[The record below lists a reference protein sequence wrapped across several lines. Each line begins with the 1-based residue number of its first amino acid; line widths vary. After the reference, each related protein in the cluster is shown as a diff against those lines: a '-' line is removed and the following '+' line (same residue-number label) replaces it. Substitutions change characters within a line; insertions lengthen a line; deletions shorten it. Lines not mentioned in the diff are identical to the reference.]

1 MAAQPLLGREEELG
15 EVDEFLSRAS
25 RSGGALLIR
34 GEVGVGKSAILAEAI
49 ARAEASGMRV
59 LRATGVESE
68 TNLPFAGLHQLL
80 QPWTGAIDQLAS
92 PQRAAIRAALGM
104 SDDAVP
110 DIFLVGLAT
119 LNLLAELAESDPVLV
134 VADDAHWLDS
144 PTADVLAFVAR
155 RLGADAITLMAA
167 IREGFDSALARGD
180 MPELRLGPLDERSAE
195 ALLDRH
201 ASNLSVSVR
210 ARLLAE
216 SVGNPLA
223 LAELPKALPPQLAGD
238 TSLPA
243 VLPLTQR
250 LERAFAARVALMPK
264 ATRSALLVAAAD
276 EGSSLKEIEAA
287 ARALGED
294 RAAHALES
302 AIDADLIHLAGDS
315 VRFRHPLVRSA
326 VYQSGSFAER
336 RAAHAALAETLKDQ
350 PDRRAWHLGASVLGK
365 DESVADELDGAAAR
379 ALQRGAPIVAVAAL
393 EQSARLSEVSA
404 NRGRR
409 LLEAAELSFQLGKAD
424 SVNRLL
430 DEAEQLELGPAE
442 RGRSRLIRE
451 MFDDGIAAGPESISE
466 LASQAA
472 QAQRDGDTG
481 LALGFL
487 RAAAIRS
494 FWRDTPDSTRQ
505 QVVTVALDCGLDEAD
520 PRLLATLAHADPF
533 GQNVAVLR
541 GIATLRSAPT
551 LDPLG
556 AHLGAYAAMAV
567 NDMDAAFSLLPPAI
581 SAYRAQGR
589 LALLAQVLYARG
601 SIGILL
607 GQWTVARPAADEAAR
622 LAAETK
628 QPLFLANA
636 QTAQAALA
644 GLRGDESLAQGL
656 ATEAEGVTLS
666 VGGRAVLCAAQLARG
681 FAALSAGRYSDAYA
695 NLRRMFDSTDP
706 AYHHAERLW
715 GLAEYAEAAA
725 LSGHRA
731 EASAIV
737 DELRSTS
744 TTARTPWLSRSLR
757 FASALLSDDDEA
769 ESAFAATLTGDPI
782 TSPFLRA
789 RLELAYGSWLRRHR
803 RVAESRP
810 WLQTAQDRF
819 DALGAIGWSARA
831 RQELRASGITR
842 RSRSRGA
849 WDQLS
854 PQELQIAQMA
864 AEGLSNRDIG
874 QELYLSPRTV
884 GSHLYRIFPK
894 LGVATRSQLHLALDQ
909 GAAVTA

>member
-1 MAAQPLLGREEELG
+1 MDELLGRATQTG
-15 EVDEFLSRAS
+15 S
-25 RSGGALLIR
+25 ALLIR
-34 GEVGVGKSAILAEAI
+34 GEIGVGKSSILAAAI
-49 ARAEASGMRV
+49 ARAQASGIRV
-59 LRATGVESE
+59 LRTTGVESE

-80 QPWTGAIDQLAS
+80 QPWIGAIDQLAS
-92 PQRAAIRAALGM
+92 PQRGAIRAALGM
-104 SDDAVP
+104 ADEAVP
-110 DIFLVGLAT
+110 DTFLVGLAT
-119 LNLLAELAESDPVLV
+119 LNLLADLAESVPVLV
-134 VADDAHWLDS
+134 VADDAQWLDG
-144 PTADVLAFVAR
+144 PTLDVLTFVAR
-155 RLGADAITLMAA
+155 RLGVDAITLIAA
-167 IREGFDSALARGD
+167 IREGIDNTLTQADL
-180 MPELRLGPLDERSAE
+180 PELRLGPLDERSAK

-201 ASNLSVSVR
+201 ARNLSAPVR
-210 ARLLAE
+210 ARVLAE
-216 SVGNPLA
+216 SIGNALA
-223 LAELPKALPPQLAGD
+223 LTELPKALPAQLAGD
-238 TSLPA
+238 ASLPA

-264 ATRSALLVAAAD
+264 ATRRVLLVAAAD
-276 EGSSLKEIEAA
+276 EGSSLGEIVAA
-287 ARALGED
+287 ARAMGED
-294 RAAHALES
+294 RAADALES
-302 AIDADLIHLAGDS
+302 GIDADLILVEGDS

-326 VYQSGSFAER
+326 VYQGGSRADR
-336 RAAHAALAETLKDQ
+336 RGAHAALAETLKDQ

-424 SVNRLL
+424 SVDRLL

-451 MFDDGIAAGPESISE
+451 MFDDGIAAGPESIPE

-472 QAQRDGDTG
+472 QARRDGDTG

-494 FWRDTPDSTRQ
+494 FWRDTPDATRQ

-533 GQNVAVLR
+533 GQNAAVLR
-541 GIATLRSAPT
+541 GIAKLRSAPT

-556 AHLGAYAAMAV
+556 AHLAAFAAMAV
-567 NDMDAAFSLLPPAI
+567 NDMDTAFSLLSPAI

-607 GQWTVARPAADEAAR
+607 GQWTVARPAADEATR

-628 QPLFLANA
+628 QPLFLAHA
-636 QTAQAALA
+636 QTSQAALA
-644 GLRGDESLAQGL
+644 GLRGDESLAQRL
-656 ATEAEGVTLS
+656 ATEAEGVTLP

-695 NLRRMFDSTDP
+695 NLRRMFDPTDP

-715 GLAEYAEAAA
+715 GIAEYAEAAA

-737 DELRSTS
+737 DELRSS
-744 TTARTPWLSRSLR
+744 SETARTPWLVQSLR
-757 FASALLSDDDEA
+757 FASALLSDEDEA
-769 ESAFAATLTGDPI
+769 ENAFTATLTRDPI

-789 RLELAYGSWLRRHR
+789 RLELAFGSWLRRRR
-803 RVAESRP
+803 RVAESRQ
-810 WLQTAQDRF
+810 WLQTAQDGF
-819 DALGAIGWSARA
+819 DALGAIGWGARA

-894 LGVATRSQLHLALDQ
+894 LGVATRSQLHLALHHEV
-909 GAAVTA
+909 AVTA